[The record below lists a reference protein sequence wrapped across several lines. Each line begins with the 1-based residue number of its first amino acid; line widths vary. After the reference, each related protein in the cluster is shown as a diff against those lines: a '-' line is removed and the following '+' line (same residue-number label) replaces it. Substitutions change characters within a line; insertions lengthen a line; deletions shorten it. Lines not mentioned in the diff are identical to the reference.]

1 MTVFWCCFLCGQ
13 AVSVV
18 CDILRAYRRCVKV
31 RTLSVAVQDIFL
43 CAFAFRLFSFVINAT
58 NDGALRWYEFASA
71 AGSMILY
78 YSCESVYVM
87 RVFVAA
93 MTVVLKLFNKIKS
106 LISAVTA
113 AVKRFARF
121 IFSKIRIPFDAL
133 YGFFRQFYMKK
144 TSKSE

>member
-13 AVSVV
+13 AAAVV
-18 CDILRAYRRCVKV
+18 CDILRAYRRCVRV
-31 RTLSVAVQDIFL
+31 RAVSVAVQDVFL
-43 CAFAFRLFSFVINAT
+43 CAFVFKLFSFVINVT

-87 RVFVAA
+87 RVFVSAV
-93 MTVVLKLFNKIKS
+93 TVVLKIFNKIKAFFA
-106 LISAVTA
+106 SAA
-113 AVKRFARF
+113 AVLKRFARF

-133 YGFFRQFYMKK
+133 YGSVRQFYMKK
-144 TSKSE
+144 TSKSG